1 MASLQP
7 RSPGGKTKY
16 WSIVESRRVNGKPV
30 PFIVEYL
37 GTADNLLERL
47 RGEGDAYTI
56 RSYEHG
62 TVAALLS
69 LAHQLDIPALI
80 NRHVASPRRYMPRKP
95 LRNGLTA
102 GMTLLLGALGRVCMP
117 TSKRGWWEW
126 ARETSCAYLLGCPLR
141 GIDSQH
147 FWDLMDALPVEA
159 LEPLEAEL
167 LARLQALEAFDRETL
182 LFDTTNF
189 FTYIATTNERCTIAQ
204 RGKNK
209 QKRADLRQ
217 VGLALAVTRHD
228 GIPLFHLSYEG
239 NRHDSPV
246 FAEVLAALDRR
257 LRALDLD
264 TKLHTL
270 VFDRGNNSKANLD
283 AVEALGLHYVGALTP
298 YQHAALVECAQ
309 HATQPID
316 VQGRTV
322 DVYRDKH
329 VVWGRERTVL
339 VFVSDRLKAGQWRG
353 IHQTLHKKEEA
364 LRALQAGLRAK
375 PRPPE
380 ERAELDAQLA
390 SLAKGQFLRGIISYE
405 ITNTDNRLQFEFNI
419 DKERLAALEDEL
431 GFRIL
436 MTSRHE
442 WSTPAIIETFYG
454 QADVERAFKDVK
466 NPHHLAIR
474 PQFHWTNQKI
484 RVHFFMCVLGYTLAT
499 VLLRQA
505 REKAGF
511 TGSMDTLLD
520 WLRSIRL
527 SAKAQRTGKRGKP
540 RLTYKLEQSDPEK
553 AALFQ
558 ALELEHFHLHRPKF
572 NGVSVYAEH

>member
-16 WSIVESRRVNGKPV
+16 WSIVESRRVNGRPV

-47 RGEGDAYTI
+47 RGDGDEYTI

-69 LAHQLDIPALI
+69 LAHRLDLPALI
-80 NRHVASPRRYMPRKP
+80 NKHVASPRRYMPRQP
-95 LRNGLTA
+95 VRNGLTA
-102 GMTLLLGALGRVCMP
+102 GMTLLLGAVGRVCMP

-126 ARETSCAYLLGCPLR
+126 AKDTSCAYLLGCGLS

-159 LEPLEAEL
+159 IEPLEAEL
-167 LARLQALEAFDRETL
+167 LARLQAIEGFDRETL

-189 FTYIATTNERCTIAQ
+189 FTYIATTNARCTIAQ

-209 QKRADLRQ
+209 QKRVDLRQ

-246 FAEVLAALDRR
+246 FGQVLAALDRR

-264 TKLHTL
+264 PGLHTL

-298 YQHAALVECAQ
+298 YQHAALVQRAQ
-309 HATQPID
+309 DATESVE
-316 VQGRTV
+316 VQGRTL
-322 DVYRDKH
+322 DVYRGKH
-329 VVWGRERTVL
+329 VIWGRERTVL

-353 IHQTLHKKEEA
+353 IHQTLHKKEET

-375 PRPPE
+375 PRPAAQ
-380 ERAELDAQLA
+380 RAQLEAQLA
-390 SLAKGQFLRGIISYE
+390 RLAKGPFLRGIIAYHVMD
-405 ITNTDNRLQFEFNI
+405 TDNRLQFEFTI
-419 DKERLAALEDEL
+419 DQERLAALEDEL

-436 MTSRHE
+436 MTSRHA

-484 RVHFFMCVLGYTLAT
+484 RIHFFMCVLGYMLAT
-499 VLLRQA
+499 VLLHQA
-505 REKAGF
+505 RDKAGF
-511 TGSMDTLLD
+511 KGSMDTLLD
-520 WLRSIRL
+520 SLRSIRL
-527 SAKAQRTGKRGKP
+527 SVKAQRTGKPGKP
-540 RLTYKLEQSDPEK
+540 RLTYKLEQSDPEQ

-558 ALELEHFHLHRPKF
+558 ALGLEQFHVDRPKF
-572 NGVSVYAEH
+572 NGVSVYAGQ

>member
-47 RGEGDAYTI
+47 RAQDGECAI

-102 GMTLLLGALGRVCMP
+102 GMTLLLGAVGRVCMP
-117 TSKRGWWEW
+117 TSKRGWWDW
-126 ARETSCAYLLGCPLR
+126 AKDTSCGYLLGCGLS

-167 LARLQALEAFDRETL
+167 LARLQGLQAFDRETL

-189 FTYIATTNERCTIAQ
+189 FTYIATTNERCTIAR

-228 GIPLFHLSYEG
+228 GIPLFHLCYEG

-246 FAEVLAALDRR
+246 FSEVLAKLDRR
-257 LRALDLD
+257 LRALGLD
-264 TKLHTL
+264 PGLHTL
-270 VFDRGNNSKANLD
+270 VFDRGNNSKKNLD

-298 YQHAALVECAQ
+298 YQHAALAQ
-309 HATQPID
+309 QALQATQAVE
-316 VQGRTV
+316 VQGRTLE
-322 DVYRDKH
+322 VYRGKH
-329 VVWGRERTVL
+329 VIWGRERTIL

-353 IHQTLHKKEEA
+353 IHQALHKKEEA

-375 PRPPE
+375 PRPAAQ
-380 ERAELDAQLA
+380 RAQLEAQLA
-390 SLAKGQFLRGIISYE
+390 RLAKGQFLRGIISYE
-405 ITNTDNRLQFEFNI
+405 VTHPNNRLQFEFTI
-419 DKERLAALEDEL
+419 DKEKLAALEDEL

-436 MTSRHE
+436 MTSRHQ

-474 PQFHWTNQKI
+474 PQFHWTDQKI

-499 VLLRQA
+499 TLLRQA
-505 REKAGF
+505 RDKAGF

-527 SAKAQRTGKRGKP
+527 SVSAQMTGKPGKP
-540 RLTYKLEQSDPEK
+540 RLTYKLEQADPEK

-558 ALELEHFHLHRPKF
+558 ALGLEQTHVNRPKF
-572 NGVSVYAEH
+572 HGVSVYAE